1 MHVFVQLVTS
11 SPIRELV
18 SCGHQIKCNM
28 SVYIEKRLFHRVW
41 PNFAF
46 YHHRRM
52 LKCFYFF
59 IFCSQIWI
67 CCLVHDHRCDLHP
80 KLGKTKR
87 TTTSAYVISQSL
99 PYFKT

>member
-1 MHVFVQLVTS
+1 
-11 SPIRELV
+11 
-18 SCGHQIKCNM
+18 
-28 SVYIEKRLFHRVW
+28 
-41 PNFAF
+41 
-46 YHHRRM
+46 M